1 MDLPSPGAADD
12 GNHLTGLGSEGD
24 VGQDVIAGA
33 RGVIFKGDIPKFHLT
48 CLFWQ
53 SGCGAVLNVRF
64 GVDDFKDTLSAGLG
78 TGVHQQAHGHHHDA
92 HEHHEDVV
100 QQRGQQANLQVA
112 AQNGLAAQ
120 VEDEDGGDGDAQH
133 HSRLHEDDAQ
143 AHVHAGFGEVVVGGF
158 ELLLLKFLSD
168 IGFDHPDGGQI
179 FLDGFI
185 EQIQPVLHG
194 PEQPH
199 ADLHQQTDDQS
210 DDRHSDDEDHGQLP
224 ADIDGHRHGS
234 HDHDAAADEQ
244 AERHSHHVLHVG
256 HVVGE
261 TGDQGGGGESVD
273 VAEGEGADLVK
284 LRLTQVGAPD
294 PGRQRRRA
302 WRT

>member
-1 MDLPSPGAADD
+1 M
-12 GNHLTGLGSEGD
+12 
-24 VGQDVIAGA
+24 
-33 RGVIFKGDIPKFHLT
+33 
-48 CLFWQ
+48 
-53 SGCGAVLNVRF
+53 
-64 GVDDFKDTLSAGLG
+64 
-78 TGVHQQAHGHHHDA
+78 
-92 HEHHEDVV
+92 
-100 QQRGQQANLQVA
+100 
-112 AQNGLAAQ
+112 
-120 VEDEDGGDGDAQH
+120 
-133 HSRLHEDDAQ
+133 
-143 AHVHAGFGEVVVGGF
+143 AHVHAGFGEVVVGGL
-158 ELLLLKFLSD
+158 ELLLLKLLSD

-179 FLDGFI
+179 FLNGFI

-256 HVVGE
+256 HVVGQ

-273 VAEGEGADLVK
+273 VAEGEGADVFK
-284 LRLTQVGAPD
+284 LRLAQVGAQTLGGKGGVLGGHDAAVHGGGSHHQHQCPHLQD
-294 PGRQRRRA
+294 DRHIALLDAAVNDLRHQQRQDQLADGLQGDEHGR
-302 WRT
+302 